1 MFNKFK
7 NKDNRTLL
15 EKEIDEL
22 VLELDQ
28 YPKTSKEYAEMI
40 TQLERLYKAKSY
52 DEPRRI
58 SPDAKATIAAN
69 LLGILLIL
77 SYEKTDIITT
87 RAINFVTK
95 GRV

>member
-52 DEPRRI
+52 D
-58 SPDAKATIAAN
+58 
-69 LLGILLIL
+69 
-77 SYEKTDIITT
+77 
-87 RAINFVTK
+87 
-95 GRV
+95 